1 MLIQRV
7 KTRVSET
14 IRQLTLVKA
23 QTTFKTQKYYIWRKN
38 NFPYGGCDYCQ
49 SNAMHGLDKI

>member
-23 QTTFKTQKYYIWRKN
+23 QTTFKTQKYYIWRKKTI
-38 NFPYGGCDYCQ
+38 FYMADAIIVSP
-49 SNAMHGLDKI
+49 MHGLDKI